1 MRSSPRGRGWAKG
14 EANRGLDGHC
24 TPVMWRVTREW
35 AGMRVWPATRAT
47 PLMEV
52 RSRQISQTAGCKTGG
67 TISKLF
73 NKLLNLPNTFIPTS
87 AGTSLFF
94 FLVEGSLES
103 LTTNTGTT
111 SHFCPKSSKS
121 TITTP
126 LYGISNPF
134 TAFKVTWVMGRSEF
148 CSFSTTH
155 LSVTVVTSL
164 PVSGSPLTFLRFIAV
179 STVGH
184 RPVMP
189 TGFMS
194 PIVWL
199 LTTGTSSFP
208 GGMESVVQRCAAEC
222 RIVAGDGWVWRRLE
236 GPCHGASR
244 GTHLHLGCSSYT
256 DPHIQLC
263 SHQIIFD
270 TPEDYD
276 RQDLFTN
283 TQNTSTL
290 KLQHTTLSQHKNQF
304 RHWSVSDICKLES
317 PITGQHQIY
326 AI

>member
-1 MRSSPRGRGWAKG
+1 MGR
-14 EANRGLDGHC
+14 
-24 TPVMWRVTREW
+24 
-35 AGMRVWPATRAT
+35 
-47 PLMEV
+47 
-52 RSRQISQTAGCKTGG
+52 
-67 TISKLF
+67 
-73 NKLLNLPNTFIPTS
+73 
-87 AGTSLFF
+87 
-94 FLVEGSLES
+94 
-103 LTTNTGTT
+103 
-111 SHFCPKSSKS
+111 
-121 TITTP
+121 
-126 LYGISNPF
+126 
-134 TAFKVTWVMGRSEF
+134 RSEF

-164 PVSGSPLTFLRFIAV
+164 TVSVSPLTFLRFIAM

-184 RPVMP
+184 RPIMP

-236 GPCHGASR
+236 GPCHGASG

-256 DPHIQLC
+256 DPYVQPH

-270 TPEDYD
+270 TPEDYN

-290 KLQHTTLSQHKNQF
+290 KKGGGDSSVVRAPDSWLKGRGFESLLERRENFLLQGWLSVLTLI
-304 RHWSVSDICKLES
+304 SVSVPPPCYRS
-317 PITGQHQIY
+317 ST
-326 AI
+326 